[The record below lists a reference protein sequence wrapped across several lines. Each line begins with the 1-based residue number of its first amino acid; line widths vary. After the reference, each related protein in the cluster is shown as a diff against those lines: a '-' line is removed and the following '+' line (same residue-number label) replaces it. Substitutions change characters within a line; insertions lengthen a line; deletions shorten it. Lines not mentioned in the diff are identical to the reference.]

1 MGCHSPAA
9 ELLVVSR
16 PLWLHVSWLRV
27 CVGASSGDGEPG
39 KWAISGLSPPHACSR
54 GSPDGAVPLVTCPPV
69 SCSPTWQWFRDGSP
83 LPDSHSTYS
92 VSNKER
98 TLTLQSASPNDNGL
112 YYCCARSAIGFVCSH
127 NNFTLNVID
136 ESFPQ
141 AVIVP
146 QDLIVTKNEEAMFDC
161 QFAAVPPPTQEWL
174 FEDNPVTNR
183 SK

>member
-1 MGCHSPAA
+1 MLPALFWVSSGVKSSPGYPCFPHPP
-9 ELLVVSR
+9 VVS
-16 PLWLHVSWLRV
+16 
-27 CVGASSGDGEPG
+27 
-39 KWAISGLSPPHACSR
+39 
-54 GSPDGAVPLVTCPPV
+54 AV
-69 SCSPTWQWFRDGSP
+69 
-83 LPDSHSTYS
+83 
-92 VSNKER
+92 
-98 TLTLQSASPNDNGL
+98 A
-112 YYCCARSAIGFVCSH
+112 
-127 NNFTLNVID
+127 D